1 MTSTKMVRVTDDSR
15 KEAPMAQPRP
25 VTEKTITLIDNPARS
40 SFENAMLTRIM
51 ESYIKPLIHG
61 STMQGPFPGEGSGHD
76 IVEQVTPNKL
86 IVRLCRNKTEYC
98 ILERP
103 IAFDSSEITFLDR
116 VARNIATYSLE
127 TYHACPF
134 LIGAAIEQAIAWCI
148 SPEYP
153 DAVYQVL
160 QVYTQWASETHEG
173 MRMAHTTGIYFNRAY
188 EGACTLYEARNCADL
203 KNLGSTD
210 DTLLAVGNDGA
221 ILGMELI
228 SSKLNNYKKD
238 REIFA
243 PINSA
248 DVAMWTNSRRKAAI
262 SLTRHGDILIFKEKQ
277 LVFAKRR
284 SYWRSF
290 PHLLVMRE
298 TIPMSIDED
307 ERKSRKAVYLTALD
321 IAMTRRGG
329 CLGVFPG
336 GSSLVAELEEIIRPE
351 SLFCSLSP
359 SHEAKLL
366 SNVVCSR
373 KFFEIPRKLRADL
386 CSIDGALII
395 DSTGTILT
403 AGAIVKTEGN
413 LAMGGGRSAAAKT
426 LARKGFGIKISSDG
440 YIEIHDG
447 DNPPVYFA

>member
-1 MTSTKMVRVTDDSR
+1 MTSTKMVRVTDDSC
-15 KEAPMAQPRP
+15 KDVQGAQSQP
-25 VTEKTITLIDNPARS
+25 VTKKTVTFVESPARS
-40 SFENAMLTRIM
+40 SFANTMLSQIM

-61 STMQGPFPGEGSGHD
+61 CAVHGPFSDGVNSQD

-86 IVRLCRNKTEYC
+86 IVRPCRNKTEYC

-103 IAFDSSEITFLDR
+103 IAFDSSERTFLER
-116 VARNIATYSLE
+116 VAHNIATYSLE
-127 TYHACPF
+127 TYHASPF
-134 LIGAAIEQAIAWCI
+134 LIGAAIEQAIAWSI

-160 QVYTQWASETHEG
+160 QVYAQWASETHEG
-173 MRMAHTTGIYFNRAY
+173 KRLAHTVGIYFNRGH
-188 EGACTLYEARNCADL
+188 EDACTLYEARHCTSL
-203 KNLGSTD
+203 KNLGSND
-210 DTLLAVGNDGA
+210 DTLLAVGNDGS
-221 ILGMELI
+221 ILGMELV

-238 REIFA
+238 RDIFA
-243 PINSA
+243 PINNA
-248 DVAMWTNSRRKAAI
+248 DVAMWTNSRQKAAI
-262 SLTRHGDILIFKEKQ
+262 SLTKHGDLLVFKEKQ

-290 PHLLVMRE
+290 PHPLIMRE
-298 TIPMSIDED
+298 TIPMSLDED

-329 CLGVFPG
+329 CLGVFPVS
-336 GSSLVAELEEIIRPE
+336 SSLVAELKEIIRPE
-351 SLFCSLSP
+351 SLFCSSAP
-359 SHEAKLL
+359 SREAQFL

-413 LAMGGGRSAAAKT
+413 LAMGGGRSAAART
-426 LARKGFGIKISSDG
+426 LARNGFGIKISSDG

-447 DNPPVYFA
+447 NNPPVYFA